1 MRAQSDRNGI
11 RREVITAKLNV
22 LSGVRIGRDATET
35 AYAVRLL
42 HLNFK
47 FCKCA
52 FVEFNLIFF
61 DKLFDLVVHI
71 RITQCFVGVL
81 FP

>member
-42 HLNFK
+42 
-47 FCKCA
+47 
-52 FVEFNLIFF
+52 
-61 DKLFDLVVHI
+61 
-71 RITQCFVGVL
+71 
-81 FP
+81 